1 MFKIKHLKWFSM
13 FFLNITD
20 SRQISHILVDTRI
33 VEQLPV
39 SQKQI
44 IQKSISKT

>member
-1 MFKIKHLKWFSM
+1 MFV
-13 FFLNITD
+13 LNITD
-20 SRQISHILVDTRI
+20 SRQISHILVDTRL

-44 IQKSISKT
+44 FKSQFQKHDLT